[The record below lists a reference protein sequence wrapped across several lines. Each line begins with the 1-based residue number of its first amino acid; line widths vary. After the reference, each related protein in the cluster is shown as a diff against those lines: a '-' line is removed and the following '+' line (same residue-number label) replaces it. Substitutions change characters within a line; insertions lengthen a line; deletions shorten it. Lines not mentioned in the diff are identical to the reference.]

1 MNFVG
6 KVFVVLIF
14 CLSLVF
20 MAFAVATYATHRNWK
35 LAIENTE
42 PTPNQPL
49 GWRPK
54 LAESKKRY
62 EELSKQFEDLKKEL
76 DDYKLAQRQALAKLE
91 SQRDELIVKRDSLQK
106 ERDDLNQKDQE
117 SVAALATAQ
126 NALQKLTKEVE
137 GLRKEIIVARDD
149 RDKMF
154 KQVVSTTDDIHKT
167 TLELKIVKER
177 EQQVAQ
183 QLAFYKSTAE
193 KLGWTGIE
201 QVDNL
206 HGKILAVN
214 AEDLVE
220 VSIGSHD
227 GLKVGNKLEVFRGS
241 KYLGRV
247 EVVKLDTNRAV
258 ARIMKDT
265 KQAPIQKG
273 DDVASRLKLS

>member
-6 KVFVVLIF
+6 KVLVWLI
-14 CLSLVF
+14 LIMSVVF
-20 MAFAVATYATHRNWK
+20 MSFAVGTYATHRNWK
-35 LAIENTE
+35 AAIENTE
-42 PTPNQPL
+42 ASPTQPL
-49 GWRPK
+49 GWRAR
-54 LAESKKRY
+54 LAEAKKKY
-62 EELSKQFEDLKKEL
+62 EDLSAEHE
-76 DDYKLAQRQALAKLE
+76 KLKTEVAAEKLNQRQVLAKLE
-91 SQRDELIVKRDSLQK
+91 AQRDELVVKRDELQK
-106 ERDDLNQKDQE
+106 ERDALNQKDQE

-137 GLRKEIIVARDD
+137 GLRKEIRLAQEE

-154 KQVVSTTDDIHKT
+154 KQVVSTTDEIHRV
-167 TLELKIVKER
+167 TLELRIVKER
-177 EQQVAQ
+177 EAQVAAA
-183 QLAFYKSTAE
+183 LA
-193 KLGWTGIE
+193 KLQDVARSQGWTGIE
-201 QVDNL
+201 QVADL

-247 EVVKLDTNRAV
+247 EIITTTDNRAV
-258 ARIMKDT
+258 AKIIREL
-265 KQAPIQKG
+265 KQGPMQKG